1 MKHEQ
6 QEPGRL
12 ATNRQPVIIVIA
24 YFVVQWDAGIPLEML
39 TVVLGSFV
47 ASVGLYELIIRR
59 VDPLRVVFGMKSR
72 HLDRP
77 PVGAG

>member
-24 YFVVQWDAGIPLEML
+24 YFVVQWDAGIPVKLPV
-39 TVVLGSFV
+39 VVLGSLV
-47 ASVGLYELIIRR
+47 VSVGLYELIIRR

-77 PVGAG
+77 LVGLR